1 MRYNDRIRIIYN
13 QKENNDGWDDE
24 VAPVTTDYLPCRIT
38 DAGDELN
45 IGVFGKYESGAQVV
59 HFKNKV
65 PNMDY
70 VLIGVVDGVIKRKPK
85 AIKQARKNTVV
96 IIGSV

>member
-1 MRYNDRIRIIYN
+1 MRYNGRVKIITN
-13 QKENNDGWDDE
+13 QKVDNDGWDDE
-24 VAPVTTDYLPCRIT
+24 VKPVISDWLPCRIT
-38 DAGDELN
+38 GVGDELN
-45 IGVFGKYESGAQVV
+45 MGVFGKYESGAQEI

-70 VLIGVVDGVIKRKPK
+70 VLIDKAIKRKPTV
-85 AIKQARKNTVV
+85 IKQARKNTFV

>member
-1 MRYNDRIRIIYN
+1 MRYNDRVKIIIN
-13 QKENNDGWDDE
+13 QKADNDGWEDE
-24 VAPVTTDYLPCRIT
+24 VNPVPSNWLPCRIT
-38 DAGDELN
+38 GVGDALN
-45 IGVFGKYESGAQVV
+45 MGVFGKYESGALEV

-70 VLIGVVDGVIKRKPK
+70 VLIDETIKRKPTV
-85 AIKQARKNTVV
+85 IKQARKNTVV

>member
-1 MRYNDRIRIIYN
+1 MRYNDRVKIITN
-13 QKENNDGWDDE
+13 QKADNDGWDDE
-24 VAPVTTDYLPCRIT
+24 VKPITSDLLPCRIT
-38 DAGDELN
+38 GVGDELN
-45 IGVFGKYESGAQVV
+45 MGVFGKYESGAQEI

-70 VLIGVVDGVIKRKPK
+70 VLIDETIKRKPTV
-85 AIKQARKNTVV
+85 INQARKNTVV

>member
-1 MRYNDRIRIIYN
+1 MRYNDRVKIITN
-13 QKENNDGWDDE
+13 QKADNDGWDDD
-24 VAPVTTDYLPCRIT
+24 VKPVTSDWLPCRIT
-38 DAGDELN
+38 GVGDELN
-45 IGVFGKYESGAQVV
+45 MGVFGKYESGAREI

-70 VLIGVVDGVIKRKPK
+70 VLIDENIKRKPK
-85 AIKQARKNTVV
+85 AINQARKNTVV

>member
-1 MRYNDRIRIIYN
+1 MRYNDRVKIITN
-13 QKENNDGWDDE
+13 QKADDDGWDDE
-24 VAPVTTDYLPCRIT
+24 VKPTTSDWLPCRIT
-38 DAGDELN
+38 GVGDELN
-45 IGVFGKYESGAQVV
+45 MGVFGKYESGAQEI

-70 VLIGVVDGVIKRKPK
+70 VLIDENIKRKPTV
-85 AIKQARKNTVV
+85 IKQARKNTVV